1 MSKNKKLIVIFVAII
16 VAIAIVVSAICI
28 HNTKIES
35 SKLSTSVFE
44 LMLKKGYGET
54 AEQWLISL
62 CEETVLDENS
72 AYEKATENAYSGT
85 YEEWLDMYI
94 DNSMLSTFN
103 GEKQSAYNKAI
114 ECGYTGSED
123 SWKKCFKDAAKG
135 TNKAKK
141 SAYELCVENGFSED
155 RISWL
160 DVINSSNGEIY
171 AIAQKNGAS
180 KSQSKW
186 IVGLMA
192 NSNDYCDSVEAT
204 YIIVKHCGYSDSIS
218 NWIKSLCGDLELKDN
233 SVLFYSIAI
242 ENGYNDSYLNWKEQM
257 SKESFADDIA
267 DSKDIDELYEK
278 AVDKGYKGS
287 KDSIIQKI
295 NGVDKFTPYEKA
307 KEKGYEGSEED
318 FYKDVVDII
327 NKDDDKNKKKNDVQ
341 IDENKQID
349 DVYVDEDNHII
360 VVIDDEEIDIGE
372 IDDYTEDKKIYCV
385 VFKDYDD
392 SIIDVQLVVEG
403 NNAKEPAH
411 PQRAGYVFKGWDKSF
426 EKINKDLEIKAQYQ
440 KSTAPIIN
448 VSYVEV
454 SAGDKDVEV
463 AISVENNPGFLG
475 MKLSLEYN
483 DSNLILKSVRNG
495 DAVSSVLSLTKPRVL
510 ENGCNFCWDGVEIKD
525 DQVKDGDILILT
537 FDIPETA
544 MPGNYPI
551 KVSYK
556 NGDIIN
562 NELST
567 ISFDIING
575 SIKVGK

>member
-1 MSKNKKLIVIFVAII
+1 MSKNKKLITIFVAVI
-16 VAIAIVVSAICI
+16 VTIAIVVSAICI
-28 HNTKIES
+28 HNTKTES

-44 LMLKKGYGET
+44 LMLKKGYSET

-85 YEEWLDMYI
+85 YEEWLEMYI
-94 DNSMLSTFN
+94 DDSMLATFN
-103 GEKQSAYNKAI
+103 GEKQSAYNKAV
-114 ECGYTGSED
+114 ECGFTGSED
-123 SWKKCFKDAAKG
+123 SWKECFKDAAKV

-160 DVINSSNGEIY
+160 EVINSSNGEMY
-171 AIAQKNGAS
+171 EIAKKSGAS
-180 KSQSKW
+180 ESQFKW
-186 IVGLMA
+186 IAGLMA

-204 YIIVKHCGYSDSIS
+204 YTIVKHCGYSESIS

-233 SVLFYSIAI
+233 SVLFYSLAI

-267 DSKDIDELYEK
+267 NSKDIDELYEK
-278 AVDKGYKGS
+278 SVDNGYKGS
-287 KDSIIQKI
+287 KDSLVQKI
-295 NGVDKFTPYEKA
+295 NGVDNSTPYKKA
-307 KEKGYEGSEED
+307 KENGYEGSEED
-318 FYKDVVDII
+318 FYKDVVDVI
-327 NKDDDKNKKKNDVQ
+327 NKDDVQ
-341 IDENKQID
+341 TDENKQID

-411 PQRAGYVFKGWDKSF
+411 PQRAGYVFTGWDKSF
-426 EKINKDLEIKAQYQ
+426 KKIHENLEIKAQYE

-448 VSYVEV
+448 VSNVEV

-475 MKLSLEYN
+475 MILSLEYN
-483 DSNLILKSVRNG
+483 DNSLSLKSVRNG
-495 DAVSSVLSLTKPRVL
+495 DAVSSVLSLTKPRTL
-510 ENGCNFCWDGVEIKD
+510 ENGCTFAWDGVEIKD

-537 FDIPETA
+537 FDIHEA
-544 MPGNYPI
+544 ALSGNYPI

-556 NGDIIN
+556 NGNIIN

-567 ISFDIING
+567 ISFDVING
-575 SIKVGK
+575 NIKVGK